1 MENQLRTIWNAGGV
15 AINGWLAVANS
26 FATEIMA
33 QQGWDCLTID
43 MQHGL
48 IDHQSLVAM
57 LQAISITETV
67 PLVRV
72 PWLEPSVLMKVL
84 DAGVYGVI
92 CPMINSREEAQKLVA
107 YTSYAPQ
114 GTRSYGPVRAGLYGG
129 ADYHRKANQTIV
141 RFAMIETAHALDQVD
156 AILSVEG
163 LDAIYIGP
171 SDLSLSLGHDPQLD
185 EVAPQVAQAIEH
197 ILERAKAHGVR
208 AGIHN
213 AGSAKALQRA
223 RMGFQ
228 FVSIA
233 SDARFIASGA
243 RQVVEQMQAG
253 LSTRA

>member
-1 MENQLRTIWNAGGV
+1 
-15 AINGWLAVANS
+15 
-26 FATEIMA
+26 
-33 QQGWDCLTID
+33 
-43 MQHGL
+43 
-48 IDHQSLVAM
+48 
-57 LQAISITETV
+57 
-67 PLVRV
+67 
-72 PWLEPSVLMKVL
+72 
-84 DAGVYGVI
+84 
-92 CPMINSREEAQKLVA
+92 
-107 YTSYAPQ
+107 
-114 GTRSYGPVRAGLYGG
+114 VRAGLYGG